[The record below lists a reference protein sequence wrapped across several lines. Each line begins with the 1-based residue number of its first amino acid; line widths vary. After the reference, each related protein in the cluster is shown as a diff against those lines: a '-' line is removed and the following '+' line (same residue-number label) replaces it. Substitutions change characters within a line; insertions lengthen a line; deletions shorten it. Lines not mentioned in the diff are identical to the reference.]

1 MALFCFLSFGKSSCY
16 IGLSVVCLFF
26 KKKKK
31 KPKTWIGREEENGG
45 GENIIQI
52 YLNLKLAAN
61 HRTEYG
67 VP

>member
-1 MALFCFLSFGKSSCY
+1 LFACFLR
-16 IGLSVVCLFF
+16 
-26 KKKKK
+26 KKKK